1 VVEKTLVAN
10 GLSML
15 RFFLKKNTI
24 FVAEIFSGGFSIRPS
39 TVAKDLKFSTM
50 KSPIEQ
56 MAEVFLS
63 NVFKKEIDHKIDQGF
78 EGFLTKI

>member
-1 VVEKTLVAN
+1 
-10 GLSML
+10 
-15 RFFLKKNTI
+15 
-24 FVAEIFSGGFSIRPS
+24 
-39 TVAKDLKFSTM
+39 M